1 MGRDLVRVAVYQSI
15 TMRRRM
21 IRVPYIS
28 IYSGLRRGT
37 RLWFLRLFRYGG
49 PPAKEYLWVATAV
62 SSCETSIILEELGR
76 SGKKLLGER
85 KIEPTSMRGASDDL
99 PPVYG
104 AICMYVY
111 RCGGS
116 SCGDVVCVVV
126 FTLQS
131 AVTGQAPISLEWKIT
146 SM

>member
-1 MGRDLVRVAVYQSI
+1 
-15 TMRRRM
+15 M
-21 IRVPYIS
+21 ISVLYIS

-37 RLWFLRLFRYGG
+37 RLWLLRLFRHGG
-49 PPAKEYLWVATAV
+49 PPAKEYFWVAAPV
-62 SSCETSIILEELGR
+62 SSCEASIILEEPLGR

-99 PPVYG
+99 PPVYIHG

-116 SCGDVVCVVV
+116 SCGDVVCIVV

-131 AVTGQAPISLEWKIT
+131 VVTGQAPISLEWKIT